1 MSIFELLTG
10 LGLFVTMVIFQI
22 MIWWFYRIE
31 RVLLAMLVLFFCIPL
46 VGFCVLVVLEV
57 ASGLDLFSSL
67 LIHLLL
73 SSAYIQTYPVFQED
87 IPSFKI
93 VLLLRENV
101 SNGVSKQ
108 IIVETLARDE
118 LFSAKLQDLVDDGL
132 VSRVGH
138 ELTLTKTGNLLSLL
152 FTRYRSWLGLESGH
166 G

>member
-10 LGLFVTMVIFQI
+10 LGLFFTMAIFQI
-22 MIWWFYRIE
+22 VIWWVYRIE
-31 RVLLAMLVLFFCIPL
+31 RALLVMLVLFFGIPV
-46 VGFCVLVVLEV
+46 VGSCVLVVLEV

-93 VLLLRENV
+93 VLLLKENA
-101 SNGVSKQ
+101 SNGVLQQ

-132 VSRVGH
+132 VSRVGQD
-138 ELTLTKTGNLLSLL
+138 LTLTKTGNLLSLF
-152 FTRYRSWLGLESGH
+152 FTGYRSWLGLERGH